1 MAEEENTEGEGKGGG
16 LNKILIPVALL
27 RFWVSEDTSDGSTL
41 EPPMRRAMLM
51 HLPTRDHNPESLG
64 PRGYALDRGGLTSP
78 TPKTTRYIKVTC
90 HLEVTDADEQVAL
103 EPLLPPIRNRM
114 LIYLTGLR
122 AEEARGPEN
131 QERHRVGLL
140 NAINND
146 VFREDRILDLYFTE
160 YVVQ

>member
-27 RFWVSEDTSDGSTL
+27 LVLGVGGYFGWQYFGASSEEGDADALADAGPQPREFGPL
-41 EPPMRRAMLM
+41 VAMRSIVANLA
-51 HLPTRDHNPESLG
+51 DPE
-64 PRGYALDRGGLTSP
+64 
-78 TPKTTRYIKVTC
+78 TTRYIKVTC

-131 QERHRVGLL
+131 QEMHRVGLL